1 MITLGIRLLKVKR
14 IRFRITIYFSLIIF
28 LIISAIS
35 FSISYIFSN
44 EIITQT
50 SSVVQQKMGLIT
62 RDIDEKL
69 TAIRNL
75 YYNIRSNDLIEKTI
89 TSKYISEDEEANKAK
104 AISGILSSF
113 SSGDNTIAS
122 IIAVDLSNRVLD
134 PVFSN
139 YLFSKSILENED
151 YKDFLKK
158 NYFSKFSAPSTFPII
173 ASNPE
178 EKDKQTITYF
188 GQLLKKSDYSKIG
201 YVLINIK
208 KESLFSDIKPY
219 SSEVFDACYIINK
232 DGKLIYQIG
241 NIAFPQNIL
250 TPSGPETYD
259 FQNTTEI
266 KGKKYLVFNQ
276 KIKSYSD
283 WSVVGLLSNDRLTK
297 NVLSMNL
304 IIYAIGLFCIFLV
317 IFIGFYIS
325 KRITEPILEVNNAM
339 SKFEKGEWPEE
350 INTKAEDE
358 LKYLVKGFNGMVK
371 NIKNLIDE
379 IYKEQEDKKK
389 AEVNALQF
397 QLESLQSQIN
407 PHFMYNTLNAISYLA
422 LRKGAEDI
430 REMIQSFNI
439 LLRASMSTSKEFIT
453 ISEEI
458 DCILSYLKIQECRY
472 DNIFEFTYKVPE
484 DMKHYKIPRLILQPI
499 VENSLFHGIAP
510 KNSHGNIKVEFIS
523 ENDRIKVSVID
534 DGVGIRKSA
543 IPEIIKK
550 GNSRNKSSF
559 NNIGLVNVDERLK
572 LYFGE
577 EYRLKVYS
585 SIGIGTCIEFYIPF
599 MD

>member
-1 MITLGIRLLKVKR
+1 MLRIRLPKVKR

-113 SSGDNTIAS
+113 PSGDNTIAS

-350 INTKAEDE
+350 INTKSEDE

-389 AEVNALQF
+389 AEVNALRF

-577 EYRLKVYS
+577 EYRLRVYS
-585 SIGIGTCIEFYIPF
+585 SIGIGTCIEFFIPF